1 MQVGGLFQSPLL
13 LGTPSRYV
21 TLSAEVTLHISVAQ
35 DDGRGWGGEES
46 GETEPGAFQTMS
58 ACTKMAAAAS
68 VCPRRP
74 PHLPHRPRRLWASE
88 G

>member
-35 DDGRGWGGEES
+35 GDGRGWGGEES
-46 GETEPGAFQTMS
+46 AWSLPDNVDLHQDGGCSLSLPAP
-58 ACTKMAAAAS
+58 A
-68 VCPRRP
+68 P
-74 PHLPHRPRRLWASE
+74 PPPHRPRRRWASE